1 MKVHMLGVLVLML
14 LLGSSEALRKAPA
27 PGFLDSVSPG
37 GDMGLRGRITHQL
50 CAVGRQFNLLKPVF
64 LSVKW
69 QRVGGRVGNYCFP
82 PGVAVRIK

>member
-1 MKVHMLGVLVLML
+1 MLGVWVLTL

-50 CAVGRQFNLLKPVF
+50 RAVGRQFNLLKPLF
-64 LSVKW
+64 SSL
-69 QRVGGRVGNYCFP
+69 
-82 PGVAVRIK
+82 